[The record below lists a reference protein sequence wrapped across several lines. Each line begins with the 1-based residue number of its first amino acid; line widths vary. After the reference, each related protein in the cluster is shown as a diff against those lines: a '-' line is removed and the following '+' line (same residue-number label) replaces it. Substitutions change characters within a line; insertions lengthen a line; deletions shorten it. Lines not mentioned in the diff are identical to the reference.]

1 VNHPIRDSRRPKIA
15 KQGRRVSCREN
26 EMAILITTA
35 RFTAAGAQG
44 GAVVAPSE
52 HVEAAGRL
60 IARIGGTLIGCYRTS
75 GDHDVLIIFEAPS
88 YEEAMAALAAA
99 AAGSGVTDLKTVRVL
114 ALHETKTL
122 LAESG
127 TGAAIRPSEGMNAAQ
142 HAATAPG
149 AQPAALP
156 DGETSTETEADAK
169 AAARILEARKKS
181 AEDIAAGRPAP
192 YYLTTPTPAP
202 SRPNSARASKD
213 DDGSA
218 KR

>member
-1 VNHPIRDSRRPKIA
+1 
-15 KQGRRVSCREN
+15 
-26 EMAILITTA
+26 MAILITTA

-75 GDHDVLIIFEAPS
+75 GDHDLLLIFEAPS
-88 YEEAMAALAAA
+88 YEEAVPALDAA

-114 ALHETKTL
+114 ASNEAKIPLP
-122 LAESG
+122 ESPRR
-127 TGAAIRPSEGMNAAQ
+127 GAAIHPSASQRAA
-142 HAATAPG
+142 AEPG
-149 AQPAALP
+149 AQPPALP
-156 DGETSTETEADAK
+156 DAGTASETEADAR

-192 YYLTTPTPAP
+192 YYFATPTTPTP
-202 SRPNSARASKD
+202 SRPNPARASKD

>member
-1 VNHPIRDSRRPKIA
+1 
-15 KQGRRVSCREN
+15 
-26 EMAILITTA
+26 MA
-35 RFTAAGAQG
+35 RSG
-44 GAVVAPSE
+44 GPLVAPSE

-75 GDHDVLIIFEAPS
+75 GDHDVLLIFEAPS
-88 YEEAMAALAAA
+88 YEEAVPALDAAA
-99 AAGSGVTDLKTVRVL
+99 TGSGVIDLRTVRVL
-114 ALHETKTL
+114 ASHETKTPL
-122 LAESG
+122 PESR

-142 HAATAPG
+142 RAAAEPG
-149 AQPAALP
+149 ARPPALP
-156 DGETSTETEADAK
+156 DAGTASETEADAK

-192 YYLTTPTPAP
+192 YYLATPTTPAP
-202 SRPNSARASKD
+202 SRPNPARASKD

>member
-1 VNHPIRDSRRPKIA
+1 
-15 KQGRRVSCREN
+15 
-26 EMAILITTA
+26 MAILITTA

-75 GDHDVLIIFEAPS
+75 GDHDLLLIFEAPS
-88 YEEAMAALAAA
+88 YEEAVPALDAA
-99 AAGSGVTDLKTVRVL
+99 AAGSGVIDLKTVRVL
-114 ALHETKTL
+114 ASHETKTPL
-122 LAESG
+122 PESR

-142 HAATAPG
+142 RAAAEPG
-149 AQPAALP
+149 AQPPALP
-156 DGETSTETEADAK
+156 DAGTASETEADAK

-181 AEDIAAGRPAP
+181 AEDIVAGRPAP
-192 YYLTTPTPAP
+192 YYLATSTTPAP
-202 SRPNSARASKD
+202 SRPNPAHASKG
-213 DDGSA
+213 DDGST